1 MLNLREVLAVTEDSR
16 NLVEEGMDRTKGGFH
31 PSDASI
37 YSGLKPADVNAV
49 RETMRKASL
58 SRLIQEYL
66 GKSGTTGIA
75 GAAYLIPDKVYDILF
90 TAASQTDIAPQASN
104 VVSCPGS
111 SLKVDIEVDGQ
122 YVAHYFGGGGA
133 QPQETIQVTQA
144 TATPKLFGINAA
156 ISNELIED
164 SQFDVIELHL
174 RRAAEQMGEFSTQ
187 MFLAD
192 LILGADGDGTQNA
205 MNSGAGTTTD
215 LGDLLD
221 AAMLNLADGFHS
233 DVAIIGPG
241 PVSDIL
247 QDDSVAKYSDTFHT
261 RHALNAPPLFANE
274 PQYVLG
280 YFLGMK
286 IIVDAAQRTT
296 GDGALY
302 LSSKWH
308 SFVLNKANAMLTVRK
323 RWLKMEDYSDP
334 VRDLVG
340 VSITARQ
347 DQISIYND
355 ASCEITEA

>member
-1 MLNLREVLAVTEDSR
+1 M
-16 NLVEEGMDRTKGGFH
+16 
-31 PSDASI
+31 
-37 YSGLKPADVNAV
+37 
-49 RETMRKASL
+49 
-58 SRLIQEYL
+58 
-66 GKSGTTGIA
+66 
-75 GAAYLIPDKVYDILF
+75 
-90 TAASQTDIAPQASN
+90 ASN

-122 YVAHYFGGGGA
+122 YIAHYFGGGGA

-164 SQFDVIELHL
+164 SQFDLIELHL

-192 LILGADGDGTQNA
+192 LISASDGDGTQNTVT
-205 MNSGAGTTTD
+205 SGASAVTD

-221 AAMLNLADGFHS
+221 ASMENLADGFHS
-233 DVAIIGPG
+233 DIVIVGPG
-241 PVSDIL
+241 PVSDML

-261 RHALNAPPLFANE
+261 RHSMAQDSIFANE
-274 PQYVLG
+274 PQFVLG
-280 YFLGMK
+280 NYMGMK
-286 IIVDAAQRTT
+286 VIVDAAKRTT
-296 GDGALY
+296 GAGALY
-302 LSSKWH
+302 LSSVWH

-347 DQISIYND
+347 DQISVYND
-355 ASCEITEA
+355 ASCEVTEL